1 MSNHSE
7 EEDSELTPGDSISEK
22 SEEFS
27 QTDNAMQNQSI
38 TEQLSTSKYSSD
50 EIKMST
56 DMKSNQSTAGPS
68 LSDEVVMVLQEQTGW
83 VCNGSI
89 CTDLGPIYDRQKPSD
104 GNILFIFIRT
114 FFKDY
119 YNLRIMV

>member
-56 DMKSNQSTAGPS
+56 DMKSYQSTVGPS

-119 YNLRIMV
+119 NLRIMV

>member
-7 EEDSELTPGDSISEK
+7 EDDSELTPGDSISEK

-27 QTDNAMQNQSI
+27 QTDNTMQNQSI
-38 TEQLSTSKYSSD
+38 TEQLNTSKYSSD

-56 DMKSNQSTAGPS
+56 DMKSNQSTVGPS

-114 FFKDY
+114 FFKD
-119 YNLRIMV
+119 

>member
-7 EEDSELTPGDSISEK
+7 EDDSELTPGDSISEK

-56 DMKSNQSTAGPS
+56 DMKSNQSTVGPS

-104 GNILFIFIRT
+104 GNILFIFVRT

-119 YNLRIMV
+119 NLRIMV